1 MYKAGMRGTPSDARW
16 VGIDIAKKTFD
27 VAYGPTGQVE
37 SFANAPEG
45 HDALIKRLE
54 GQPVDLIVMEAT
66 GGLERALASA
76 LHAEGLT
83 VVVINPRQA
92 RDFAKAF
99 GRLAKTDRID
109 ARILAE
115 LSRVLATHPERE
127 RFIRPLPS
135 ADQEL
140 LRALV
145 ARRRQLVSLLVAEQ
159 NRLVMSHKAVHPSI
173 TALIKTIQAQLNEV
187 EGQIADA
194 VDRHHGEL
202 AKRLSSVRGIGP
214 TTVATLIAD
223 VPELGQLTRRQI
235 SALVGVAPLNRD
247 SGQMRG
253 KRSIFG
259 GRAQVRRTLYMATVS
274 AVRWN
279 RVIKGFY
286 DRLIAAGKPA
296 KVALV
301 ACMRKLLTILNAM
314 ARTGKAWDEL
324 LHAC

>member
-1 MYKAGMRGTPSDARW
+1 MYKAGMRGTMSDAIW

-37 SFANAPEG
+37 SFDNDLDG
-45 HDALIKRLE
+45 HEALVKRLE
-54 GQPVDLIVMEAT
+54 GLQVDLIVMEAT
-66 GGLERALASA
+66 GGLERALAST
-76 LHAEGLT
+76 LHAAGFA

-109 ARILAE
+109 ARVLAE

-135 ADQEL
+135 AEQEV

-145 ARRRQLVSLLVAEQ
+145 ARRRQLVTLLVAEQ
-159 NRLVMSHKAVHPSI
+159 NRLAMSHKAIHPSI
-173 TALIKTIQAQLNEV
+173 TALIETIRAQLNDV
-187 EGQIADA
+187 EGQIAA
-194 VDRHHGEL
+194 FVDQYHREL
-202 AKRLSSVRGIGP
+202 AERLSTVRGIGP

-253 KRSIFG
+253 KRTIFG
-259 GRAQVRRTLYMATVS
+259 GRAQVRRTLYMAAVS

-279 RVIKGFY
+279 PVIKHFY

-314 ARTGKAWDEL
+314 ARTGKAWDES